1 MFKKQTIL
9 VPDLFEIDH
18 FHIDSF
24 FRNKNRY
31 DVQMSQTWLTIGL
44 ISLANCCDP
53 VVTNEEMGKKFSING
68 TPLDQ
73 NAPANPC
80 GLVALSIFNDKYE
93 MKDEDGTPITIDS
106 SEIAWET
113 DVKNKYD
120 RPPNAD
126 SIQWHDTTD
135 PHFMVWMRTAGMP

>member
-1 MFKKQTIL
+1 MDGPIYVYYQLDNFYQNHRWYVKSRSVKQL
-9 VPDLFEIDH
+9 AGQDLD
-18 FHIDSF
+18 
-24 FRNKNRY
+24 Y
-31 DVQMSQTWLTIGL
+31 DDVKSD
-44 ISLANCCDP
+44 CDP
-53 VVTNEEMGKKFSING
+53 VVTNEEMGKKFSLNG

-73 NAPANPC
+73 DAPANPC

-126 SIQWHDTTD
+126 SI
-135 PHFMVWMRTAGMP
+135 